1 MPVYEFLCEDCN
13 RVFSFFARTA
23 AASKRKAKCP
33 KCGGMKM
40 TRVLSRFAVTRK
52 GAGGSAAKRDEGQA
66 PVPGDREA
74 GPGPEGGAGSDTNP
88 GMEAAMED
96 LARDFE
102 NIDENNPRQVAAA
115 MRRLSAASGEPLDPA
130 MEEAVRRL
138 EAGEDP
144 EKVEEAMA
152 DAFPEGGASDADGT
166 PTHDGGLYD
175 L

>member
-1 MPVYEFLCEDCN
+1 MPVYEFFCQDCN
-13 RVFSFFARTA
+13 RVFSFLVRTA
-23 AASKRKAKCP
+23 GASRRKARCP

-40 TRVLSRFAVTRK
+40 TRLLSRFAVARK
-52 GAGGSAAKRDEGQA
+52 SASAPSSREPAGAASGS
-66 PVPGDREA
+66 GDM
-74 GPGPEGGAGSDTNP
+74 PGPEAGSAPDMDP
-88 GMEAAMED
+88 RMEAAMED

-115 MRRLSAASGEPLDPA
+115 MRRLSAATGEPLDPA
-130 MEEAVRRL
+130 MDEAVRRL

-152 DAFPEGGASDADGT
+152 DVFPEGGASDAGGI

>member
-1 MPVYEFLCEDCN
+1 MPVYEFLCADCN
-13 RVFSFFARTA
+13 RVFSFLARTA
-23 AASKRKAKCP
+23 GAARRKPRCP
-33 KCGGMKM
+33 KCGGPKM
-40 TRVLSRFAVTRK
+40 SRQVSRFAVARK
-52 GAGGSAAKRDEGQA
+52 SASVPSSKEPAGAASGSADTPGADAASA
-66 PVPGDREA
+66 PDMDPR
-74 GPGPEGGAGSDTNP
+74 
-88 GMEAAMED
+88 MEAAMED

-115 MRRLSAASGEPLDPA
+115 MRRVSAATGEPLDPA
-130 MEEAVRRL
+130 MDEAVRRL

-152 DAFPEGGASDADGT
+152 DAFPEGGDSDASGA

>member
-13 RVFSFFARTA
+13 RVFSFLARTA
-23 AASKRKAKCP
+23 GASKRKARCP

-40 TRVLSRFAVTRK
+40 SRRLSRFAVARK
-52 GAGGSAAKRDEGQA
+52 STGARSSKEPDGAASGSGDMAGAGAAAA
-66 PVPGDREA
+66 PDMDPR
-74 GPGPEGGAGSDTNP
+74 T
-88 GMEAAMED
+88 EAAMED
-96 LARDFE
+96 LARDFG

-115 MRRLSAASGEPLDPA
+115 MRRLSAATGEPLDPA
-130 MEEAVRRL
+130 MDEAVRRL

-152 DAFPEGGASDADGT
+152 DAFPDGGASDAGGT
-166 PTHDGGLYD
+166 PTQDGGLYD